1 MSVSPLECFGR
12 FGLVEFE
19 LVGPCVA
26 LEAVF
31 TSPHL
36 SGSEVFG
43 GPASLCEVGFGG
55 KLPFSGLGRQ
65 SQASGPRFDVS
76 TVNFPVSKPD
86 SGSVFG
92 LTMVSCFELE
102 IGSV

>member
-19 LVGPCVA
+19 FVSPCVA

-31 TSPHL
+31 ISPLL
-36 SGSEVFG
+36 SDSEVFVDS
-43 GPASLCEVGFGG
+43 ASLCEVGFGG
-55 KLPFSGLGRQ
+55 KPPFSGLGRQ
-65 SQASGPRFDVS
+65 SQASGLRFGIS
-76 TVNFPVSKPD
+76 TLIFLASEPG
-86 SGSVFG
+86 SGSVFR

-102 IGSV
+102 ISSV

>member
-19 LVGPCVA
+19 LVSPCVA

-31 TSPHL
+31 ISPHL

-43 GPASLCEVGFGG
+43 GSASLCEVGFGG
-55 KLPFSGLGRQ
+55 KPPFSGLGRQ
-65 SQASGPRFDVS
+65 SQASGPRFNVS
-76 TVNFPVSKPD
+76 TVNFLASEPD
-86 SGSVFG
+86 SGSVIG
-92 LTMVSCFELE
+92 LTVVSCFELE